1 MRGSWIVRLP
11 TWLGDTV
18 MAVPTIRALERTV
31 DELVLWGP
39 ESHGR
44 LLQATGVRGR
54 VLPHRRHS
62 GLGRLVG
69 LRRAVSDVARL
80 SPAGALLLPNAFEPA
95 LVAAL
100 ANVRRRI
107 GYATE
112 MRGFLLTEALPPT
125 DTLAPIHDASRY
137 ARLLKPLNTAAPR
150 PEDVLLAAPANSH
163 DRVRRLIDTDQP
175 ILGVVPGCANGPAKR
190 WPAASYGA
198 LASSAA
204 QSWGALPV
212 ILGGPQD
219 VDVAAEV
226 AAACDVDCRNVAGQ
240 TDIIDLAAIL
250 SQCRAVISNDTG
262 AAHLASALSTPTLVL
277 FGPTDPRRTRPLGP
291 HLQVASAAAFCQP
304 CLAKNCPLD
313 HRCMTGLTVDQALG
327 ALTPVWRTGRGNPT
341 S

>member
-1 MRGSWIVRLP
+1 MRGRWIVRLP

-54 VLPHRRHS
+54 VLPHLRRT
-62 GLGRLVG
+62 GVGRLLG

-80 SPAGALLLPNAFEPA
+80 APAGALLLPNAFEPA

-107 GYATE
+107 GYATD
-112 MRGFLLTEALPPT
+112 MRGFLLTEAVPPT

-137 ARLLKPLNTAAPR
+137 ARLLEPLKAAPPR
-150 PEDVLLAAPANSH
+150 PEDVLLAPPANTH

-175 ILGVVPGCANGPAKR
+175 ILGIVPGCANGPAKR

-198 LASSAA
+198 LASTAA
-204 QSWGALPV
+204 RRWGALPV

-219 VDVAAEV
+219 VGVAAQV
-226 AAACDVDCRNVAGQ
+226 AAACDDDCVNVAGR
-240 TDIIDLAAIL
+240 TDIIDLAALL
-250 SQCRAVISNDTG
+250 SSCRAVVSNDTG
-262 AAHLASALSTPTLVL
+262 AAHLAAALSSPTLVL

-291 HLQVASAAAFCQP
+291 HLQVASVAAFCQP
-304 CLAKNCPLD
+304 CLAKNCPID
-313 HRCMTGLTVDQALG
+313 HRCMTGLTVEQAFDGLEP
-327 ALTPVWRTGRGNPT
+327 LWRAGRSNAT